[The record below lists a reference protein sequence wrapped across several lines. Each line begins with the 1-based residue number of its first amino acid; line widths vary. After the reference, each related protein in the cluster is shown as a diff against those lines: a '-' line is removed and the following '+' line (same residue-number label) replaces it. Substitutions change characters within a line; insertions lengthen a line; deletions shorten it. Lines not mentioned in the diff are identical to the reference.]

1 MITLTESFRKVHY
14 GLRPAKQVERRMI
27 IDALLLLAEAGFSVR
42 DYHYLGMGSI
52 HFVDFAMIHKF
63 LGILK
68 MTSVE
73 ASKKVINR
81 IEFNRPYRNAVN
93 AIVGK
98 EIGDI
103 ISNIE
108 ENTKYL
114 VWLDYDN
121 VLSDYMIRDIN
132 LSMLK
137 LAPGSILLVTIDTEP
152 PMSVDETGEHVMTP
166 AETKGYFEALAGPYL
181 ARFSKDEDYIYENL
195 PKVTIE
201 AVQGAIRNGLTGI
214 SSKEFIPLFNFLY
227 KDTNRMLTVGGMVG
241 GRSEKRKI
249 RRSRLRGTG
258 YARFDL
264 SAEPCHIFVP
274 PLTRKEVMCL
284 ESYMPADDDFRLK
297 EFELSEEDISQFRQ
311 IYRFFPTYA
320 ELFL

>member
-42 DYHYLGMGSI
+42 DYHYLGMGSV

-63 LGILK
+63 LGMLN

-73 ASKKVINR
+73 ASVKVIDR
-81 IEFNRPYRNAVN
+81 IEFNRPYRNAVQT
-93 AIVGK
+93 IVGK

-103 ISNIE
+103 ISDIE

-121 VLSDYMIRDIN
+121 VLSGYMIRDII
-132 LSMLK
+132 LSISK

-152 PMSVDETGEHVMTP
+152 PMFVNDTGEHVMNP
-166 AETKGYFEALAGPYL
+166 AETKAYFEAHAGPYL

-195 PKVTIE
+195 PKVNIE

-214 SSKEFIPLFNFLY
+214 SNKEFIPLFNFLY

-249 RRSRLRGTG
+249 RRSRLQGTG

-264 SAEPCHIFVP
+264 SSEPCIIFVP

-297 EFELSEEDISQFRQ
+297 EFELSVEDVSQFRK

-320 ELFL
+320 ELLF

>member
-1 MITLTESFRKVHY
+1 
-14 GLRPAKQVERRMI
+14 MI
-27 IDALLLLAEAGFSVR
+27 IDALLLLSEAGFPVR
-42 DYHYLGMGSI
+42 DYHYLGMGSV

-73 ASKKVINR
+73 ASPKLIKR
-81 IEFNRPYRNAVN
+81 IEFNRPYRNAVET
-93 AIVGK
+93 IVGK

-103 ISNIE
+103 ISGIE
-108 ENTKYL
+108 ENTNYL

-121 VLSDYMIRDIN
+121 VLSDYMIRDII
-132 LSMLK
+132 LSMSK
-137 LAPGSILLVTIDTEP
+137 LASGSILLVTIDTEP
-152 PMSVDETGEHVMTP
+152 PKSVGEDGEREMTP
-166 AETKGYFEALAGPYL
+166 VETKAYFEAQAGPYL

-195 PKVTIE
+195 PNVTME
-201 AVQGAIRNGLTGI
+201 AVQGAIRFGLTGI
-214 SSKEFIPLFNFLY
+214 RNKEFFPLFDFLY
-227 KDTNRMLTVGGMVG
+227 KDTNRMLTAGGMVG

-249 RRSRLRGTG
+249 RRSRLRHTG

-264 SAEPCHIFVP
+264 SAEPCRISVP
-274 PLTRKEVMCL
+274 PLTRKEVLYL
-284 ESYMPADDDFRLK
+284 ESYMPANQDWRPS
-297 EFELSEEDISQFRQ
+297 EFELSDEDVSQFRQ